1 MRIRAALAVVL
12 LAASIAS
19 CGSDDESPAGPPADT
34 TESANPPDANAD
46 ASDDAPST
54 GPTVLVDLGG
64 TTYEFSDGG
73 CTVTGDGNVVSQY
86 FDGGDAVN
94 LTSSEGVLLIRATLD
109 GELWGYT
116 GESNE
121 VDADDPANVTWS
133 GELTKSEAQE
143 PPVAATITLHC

>member
-1 MRIRAALAVVL
+1 MGIRAALAAVL
-12 LAASIAS
+12 LAASVAS
-19 CGSDDESPAGPPADT
+19 CGGDDKPPAAPPADT
-34 TESANPPDANAD
+34 TESANPSDANAD
-46 ASDDAPST
+46 ESDGAPST

-73 CTVTGDGNVVSQY
+73 CTVTGDSNVVSQY
-86 FDGGDAVN
+86 FDGADALN

-116 GESNE
+116 GESSE

-133 GELTKSEAQE
+133 GELTKSETQE
-143 PPVAATITLHC
+143 PPVAATITVHC